1 MFTSIS
7 HKGHSQLTYLTN
19 KELCYTGYVHVGRKV
34 VMEGLLT
41 LLGPLGAP
49 VSLIGF
55 LLFMYAYM
63 RKQEAQI
70 SADLK
75 QTIDRQKGEI
85 EAYAKEDLD
94 ANKTIKELRTENAK
108 LIMDNAVLEGR
119 IRTHELGGK

>member
-1 MFTSIS
+1 
-7 HKGHSQLTYLTN
+7 
-19 KELCYTGYVHVGRKV
+19 
-34 VMEGLLT
+34 MEGLLT

-85 EAYAKEDLD
+85 EAYAKEDLE
-94 ANKTIKELRTENAK
+94 ANKTIKDLRTENAK

-119 IRTHELGGK
+119 IRTHELGGN